1 MIASLSLILL
11 CQLAG
16 EVIVRGLGL
25 PMPGPV
31 VGLLFLLLLLLARDR
46 FVALARG
53 PLQQDGVENASRGL
67 LAHLSLLFVPAGV
80 GVVQKLD
87 LVAEHGIAV
96 AAVLA
101 DLRGGDLA
109 GDGGDVSGRESLD
122 VARTERAMSANPF
135 SLWVYLS
142 QSPLLWLT
150 VTLLVYATTDALSLK
165 THRHPLANPV
175 LHLDLDHRG
184 VPDAHGHIV
193 HDLFRRRAVRALPA
207 RAGDR
212 GAGGAALRK
221 PQGGGGGD
229 PADAGGPRGGPVT
242 AVVSWCC

>member
-31 VGLLFLLLLLLARDR
+31 VGLLFLLLSLLARDR

-96 AAVLA
+96 AVVLA
-101 DLRGGDLA
+101 I
-109 GDGGDVSGRESLD
+109 S
-122 VARTERAMSANPF
+122 VA
-135 SLWVYLS
+135 
-142 QSPLLWLT
+142 
-150 VTLLVYATTDALSLK
+150 VTLLVTVATFLVASRLM
-165 THRHPLANPV
+165 
-175 LHLDLDHRG
+175 
-184 VPDAHGHIV
+184 
-193 HDLFRRRAVRALPA
+193 
-207 RAGDR
+207 
-212 GAGGAALRK
+212 
-221 PQGGGGGD
+221 
-229 PADAGGPRGGPVT
+229 PRGRSAP
-242 AVVSWCC
+242 

>member
-31 VGLLFLLLLLLARDR
+31 VGLLFLLLSLLARDR

-96 AAVLA
+96 AVVLA
-101 DLRGGDLA
+101 IS
-109 GDGGDVSGRESLD
+109 V
-122 VARTERAMSANPF
+122 V
-135 SLWVYLS
+135 
-142 QSPLLWLT
+142 
-150 VTLLVYATTDALSLK
+150 VTLLVTVATFLVASRLVS
-165 THRHPLANPV
+165 
-175 LHLDLDHRG
+175 RG
-184 VPDAHGHIV
+184 RSAP
-193 HDLFRRRAVRALPA
+193 
-207 RAGDR
+207 
-212 GAGGAALRK
+212 
-221 PQGGGGGD
+221 
-229 PADAGGPRGGPVT
+229 
-242 AVVSWCC
+242 

>member
-31 VGLLFLLLLLLARDR
+31 VGLVFLLLLLLARDR

-96 AAVLA
+96 AVVLA
-101 DLRGGDLA
+101 IS
-109 GDGGDVSGRESLD
+109 V
-122 VARTERAMSANPF
+122 V
-135 SLWVYLS
+135 
-142 QSPLLWLT
+142 
-150 VTLLVYATTDALSLK
+150 VTLLVTVATFLVASRLMS
-165 THRHPLANPV
+165 
-175 LHLDLDHRG
+175 RG
-184 VPDAHGHIV
+184 RSAP
-193 HDLFRRRAVRALPA
+193 
-207 RAGDR
+207 
-212 GAGGAALRK
+212 
-221 PQGGGGGD
+221 
-229 PADAGGPRGGPVT
+229 
-242 AVVSWCC
+242 